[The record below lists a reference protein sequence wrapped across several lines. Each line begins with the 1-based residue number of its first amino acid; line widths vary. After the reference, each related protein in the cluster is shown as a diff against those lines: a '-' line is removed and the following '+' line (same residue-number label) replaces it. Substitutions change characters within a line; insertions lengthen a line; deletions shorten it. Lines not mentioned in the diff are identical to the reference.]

1 MTSIMEEQEVN
12 QALIAVV
19 WKALFKSYHMDTQ
32 EVHCLKC
39 DDIYTETDTF
49 IEVCPFCGN
58 DDTQATVYLQ
68 KE

>member
-1 MTSIMEEQEVN
+1 MTSIMEEQEV
-12 QALIAVV
+12 
-19 WKALFKSYHMDTQ
+19 
-32 EVHCLKC
+32 HCLEC